1 MNSKRRL
8 FAPLPP
14 GVDKSDPELIHWR
27 LDQHQEALEHLHEGK
42 LDRIHLNPSLT
53 KAAGVALIY
62 ALGLIGLLS
71 PDRAAWLIGLLGQR

>member
-14 GVDKSDPELIHWR
+14 GVDKSDPNIIHWR
-27 LDQHQEALEHLHEGK
+27 LDQHQEALEHIHENK
-42 LDRIHLNPSLT
+42 LDRIHFNPSLT

-62 ALGLIGLLS
+62 VLGLIGLLS
-71 PDRAAWLIGLLGQR
+71 PDRAAWLIGLLGPR